1 MQIQLFEFT
10 LLNMFEECLYFNSNA
25 LARTVS
31 RIWTDAYKPF
41 DLSPPHAFL
50 LRVVLAKPGL
60 MPRELA
66 KELSLSRSTVTRFLD
81 SLEKRDFLLRK
92 MTAQDGREVQVYPTK
107 KAIQIHRELD
117 RTGGTLSKLMRELFG
132 QDDLSKTVSNL
143 RKLQS
148 ILKEH

>member
-1 MQIQLFEFT
+1 
-10 LLNMFEECLYFNSNA
+10 MFEECLYFNSNA

-41 DLSPPHAFL
+41 DLSPSHAFL

-92 MTAQDGREVQVYPTK
+92 MTAKDGREVHVYPTK
-107 KAIQIHRELD
+107 KAIQIHKELD
-117 RTGGTLSKLMRELFG
+117 QAGGTLSKLMRDIFG

-143 RKLQS
+143 RKLQT